1 MAKKSIIRVALDL
14 ETTGLHPDQDAI
26 LEIAAIK
33 FQGSE
38 IIETFETFVAPGRSI
53 PFRVQRLTGI
63 KSEHL
68 IGAPPFSAV
77 SNKLQ
82 KFLGDFPIVGHS
94 IPFDVSFLRMRGLAR
109 SNPLVDTFEL
119 ATVLLPSLVSYNLG
133 QVAESLGVQVPQ
145 DRHRAMVDTVLA
157 MEVFVALHQRLQS
170 VDLDL
175 LNDLAHLDAP
185 RSWPL
190 LQFFR
195 QELRERQEN
204 EGVYGKLS
212 RGSFGDR
219 FASQLGMDP
228 HVLSF
233 AVAQRQ
239 AAEQA
244 ARDIPVSPVQD
255 SSTSVTQASAQ
266 PQPTPSSDTSA
277 PAAEYLAARTAMRD
291 ALVERHPLLLEVAV
305 GGHDYIPA
313 LFPALEWL
321 AEGETDGR
329 RLVIACSHQ
338 QGARYLIDT
347 ILPRLQA
354 MLNCQLPVAYLAERG
369 GYLCTHR
376 WFGAAMRRTSGELTA
391 EQARGLAKL
400 RLWTHQTLS
409 GERSEL
415 TLLQQ
420 EMSAWERISSGFE
433 QTASKNARFGT
444 SYQRC
449 TYRRKGYCF
458 VSLAEERVNA
468 ARIVVTT
475 HSGLFDDLSS
485 PHSLLS
491 SIDHRLILDA
501 DLLEEENARWG
512 SEEFDQMRLFRLL
525 NTIGTELS
533 DGRYQGL
540 LALAAPSLRENGPGG
555 LSTTPTIAKA
565 ELDARMLHWFQ
576 VLRQARVA
584 IEKLFFCFR
593 NILEEFMQ
601 QGANGNGREKG
612 RGRGHE
618 RTDQP
623 LRLNGS
629 IRHLS
634 VWAEAEQV
642 WQQAAQKLQAVID
655 LANEAEKIILTA
667 QRNNRNKLDVGSG
680 EDSSV
685 AAELVATAYRLSELK
700 SLAQRALALGES
712 ESVYWLRTPPSP
724 PPFAQSSGTQRES
737 SMQVQPVENAP
748 VLYAQIVQTS
758 AFLKRHLLQ
767 EQNATIFAGTALS
780 VDSSFTFIR
789 HRFGLESDSCPV
801 ASVVAEHHEQTLL
814 YLPDDVSE
822 PNSPQYQRHL
832 DDTLIQLATILD
844 GQVVA
849 LFTSH
854 ASLRSTYAAIK
865 PILEARGI
873 LVLGQGVDGSPRQLW
888 QIFQTQE
895 RVIILGTGSFWDG
908 VDDIARTPACLFIAR
923 LPMPVLNDPP
933 IAARVEQYSDQ
944 LHQLTV
950 PIASLRLKRVLNRL
964 IWSDKRRNAVV
975 LFDRRLTSKEYGAM
989 VLHSLPRSSQRRGAG
1004 SHMAEAI
1011 LDWLTGTGSWESD
1024 NS

>member
-1 MAKKSIIRVALDL
+1 MTKKSIIRVALDL

-26 LEIAAIK
+26 LEVAAIK

-53 PFRVQRLTGI
+53 PYRVQRLTGI

-77 SNKLQ
+77 ANRLQ

-133 QVAESLGVQVPQ
+133 QVAESLDVQVPQ

-157 MEVFVALHQRLQS
+157 MEVFVALHKRLQS

-233 AVAQRQ
+233 AVARHQN
-239 AAEQA
+239 AEQ
-244 ARDIPVSPVQD
+244 DMPD
-255 SSTSVTQASAQ
+255 
-266 PQPTPSSDTSA
+266 A
-277 PAAEYLAARTAMRD
+277 PALPVPNSSAVATQTPALSQSASLLDTRAVEYSAARTAIRD

-321 AEGETDGR
+321 AEENTDGR

-338 QGARYLIDT
+338 QGARYLIDV
-347 ILPRLQA
+347 ILPRLQV

-400 RLWTHQTLS
+400 RLWTHQTVT

-420 EMSAWERISSGFE
+420 EISAWERISSGFE
-433 QTASKNARFGT
+433 QTASKNARFDT
-444 SYQRC
+444 SYKRC

-468 ARIVVTT
+468 AKIVVTT
-475 HSGLFDDLSS
+475 HAGIFDDLSG

-525 NTIGTELS
+525 NTLGAELS
-533 DGRYQGL
+533 DGRYQG
-540 LALAAPSLRENGPGG
+540 
-555 LSTTPTIAKA
+555 
-565 ELDARMLHWFQ
+565 
-576 VLRQARVA
+576 
-584 IEKLFFCFR
+584 
-593 NILEEFMQ
+593 
-601 QGANGNGREKG
+601 
-612 RGRGHE
+612 
-618 RTDQP
+618 
-623 LRLNGS
+623 
-629 IRHLS
+629 
-634 VWAEAEQV
+634 
-642 WQQAAQKLQAVID
+642 
-655 LANEAEKIILTA
+655 
-667 QRNNRNKLDVGSG
+667 
-680 EDSSV
+680 
-685 AAELVATAYRLSELK
+685 
-700 SLAQRALALGES
+700 
-712 ESVYWLRTPPSP
+712 
-724 PPFAQSSGTQRES
+724 
-737 SMQVQPVENAP
+737 
-748 VLYAQIVQTS
+748 
-758 AFLKRHLLQ
+758 
-767 EQNATIFAGTALS
+767 
-780 VDSSFTFIR
+780 
-789 HRFGLESDSCPV
+789 
-801 ASVVAEHHEQTLL
+801 
-814 YLPDDVSE
+814 
-822 PNSPQYQRHL
+822 
-832 DDTLIQLATILD
+832 
-844 GQVVA
+844 
-849 LFTSH
+849 
-854 ASLRSTYAAIK
+854 
-865 PILEARGI
+865 
-873 LVLGQGVDGSPRQLW
+873 
-888 QIFQTQE
+888 
-895 RVIILGTGSFWDG
+895 
-908 VDDIARTPACLFIAR
+908 
-923 LPMPVLNDPP
+923 
-933 IAARVEQYSDQ
+933 
-944 LHQLTV
+944 
-950 PIASLRLKRVLNRL
+950 
-964 IWSDKRRNAVV
+964 
-975 LFDRRLTSKEYGAM
+975 
-989 VLHSLPRSSQRRGAG
+989 
-1004 SHMAEAI
+1004 
-1011 LDWLTGTGSWESD
+1011 
-1024 NS
+1024 